1 MKKLIYIEEKFLD
14 PIFCEPF
21 INLAKRNTKELPYGD
36 ESRGGDTFLT
46 SVTHSDPDESLT
58 KGMDV
63 PEPDGNYGAI
73 YLGGNV
79 DPTTIGDDIEL
90 GVSSRGA
97 DSLRQTVKM
106 DDNELFKTVLHSV
119 TDLCKSF
126 DPDIV
131 LDYVGVVR
139 WPPGTF
145 MKPHFDKN
153 DVHGPDVFA
162 AMLYLNDDFSG
173 GHTCFED
180 FDVAPEP
187 GKLII
192 FSNSKYLHHV
202 SEVKGSERFVLSFW
216 YKRNANV
223 SS

>member
-1 MKKLIYIEEKFLD
+1 MRKLIFIEEKFLD
-14 PIFCEPF
+14 PILCEPF
-21 INLAKRNTKELPYGD
+21 INLAKKNEKEMPYGD

-46 SVTHSDPDESLT
+46 TVTHSNPDESLS

-79 DPTTIGDDIEL
+79 DPTTIE
-90 GVSSRGA
+90 V
-97 DSLRQTVKM
+97 
-106 DDNELFKTVLHSV
+106 DDNELFKTVIHGI

-139 WPPGTF
+139 WPSGTF

-153 DVHGPDVFA
+153 DIHGPDVFA

-192 FSNSKYLHHV
+192 FSNSQYLHHV
-202 SEVKGSERFVLSFW
+202 NKVEDGERFVLSFW
-216 YKRNANV
+216 YKRLTP
-223 SS
+223 SSD

>member
-14 PIFCEPF
+14 SFLCEPF
-21 INLAKRNTKELPYGD
+21 ISLAKRNDEELPYGD

-46 SVTHSDPDESLT
+46 TVTHSNPDESLT

-79 DPTTIGDDIEL
+79 DPTTIEVDD
-90 GVSSRGA
+90 
-97 DSLRQTVKM
+97 D
-106 DDNELFKTVLHSV
+106 ELFKTVVHTV
-119 TDLCKSF
+119 TNLCKSF

-139 WPPGTF
+139 WPSGTF

-162 AMLYLNDDFSG
+162 AMLYLNDDFDG
-173 GHTCFED
+173 GHTLFEQYD
-180 FDVAPEP
+180 IKPEV
-187 GKLII
+187 GKLVV
-192 FSNSKYLHHV
+192 FSNSQLLHHV
-202 SEVKGSERFVLSFW
+202 SKVEKGQRFVLSFW
-216 YKRNANV
+216 YKRLT
-223 SS
+223 SSVD